1 MAELAD
7 AADSKSVVRKD
18 LWVQL
23 PPSVPGKL
31 GTVAISRNLTHLASL
46 LDSVRTSAAAHSGR
60 VIDRE
65 TWRRLLG
72 DRLACK
78 SEPERLH
85 ARTLTIVVTS
95 SVWAQELSF
104 LAPEIVER
112 LRNAGIEVD
121 TLRWKVG
128 SPKSVSRP
136 ASEKARVVPVHQLP
150 TELDRALDAV
160 DDAELRK
167 AIHTAAAHVLGR
179 QEHARH
185 RASSEARPNARVLQS
200 AEPKTSLPGRDE
212 TGTRAE
218 SPRTRAK
225 RRG

>member
-104 LAPEIVER
+104 LAPEILER

-150 TELDRALDAV
+150 TELNQALDAV

-179 QEHARH
+179 QEYARR
-185 RASSEARPNARVLQS
+185 RAIEALPNAQVLQS
-200 AEPKTSLPGRDE
+200 AEPRTSLPGRVE

-218 SPRTRAK
+218 SLRTRAK